1 MKLYLA
7 FVYWFLGR
15 LIFIIMPGKYS
26 DILGTISRLGEK
38 YFSFLW
44 ISKGEILL
52 FREQFYFFCHLYN
65 SLFEM

>member
-26 DILGTISRLGEK
+26 DILGTISRLCEE
-38 YFSFLW
+38 YFSFLLL
-44 ISKGEILL
+44 SKGEMLL
-52 FREQFYFFCHLYN
+52 FREQFYFFL
-65 SLFEM
+65 LFM